1 MQLMLAYTM
10 LLVWPAI
17 AVALFRSLNLERAVI
32 WSILGAYML
41 LPPLV
46 AYDFPLI
53 PPLDKFAIANLTSYI
68 LCITLAGQRVPLL
81 PRSLVARLLIILMFL
96 CPVLTVM
103 TNSDPLVYPQRVVPG
118 LSIHETLGALI
129 AEFIEILPF
138 LIGRSLLSSDRAMR
152 DIMSTLVVA
161 GLIYS
166 VPMFIEIRMSPQINV
181 WVYGFFQHD
190 FIQMVRYGGYRPM
203 VFLPHGLWAAFFAL
217 MAFVAATAMWR
228 YGEAQRRALYMLATG
243 YLGVLLVMCKSAAAL
258 IYGIILL
265 PVVRLLS
272 LRQQLLIAATL
283 AMIAALYPA
292 LRGAGLVPIDE
303 IMAQAEAI
311 SPDRAASLLFR
322 LNNEDALLARATER
336 PWFGWGY
343 WGRNQ
348 IHDPVTGEVTST
360 TDGRWIIVIGMM
372 GWAGYL
378 AEFGLLSFSIVL
390 LWRTS
395 LRRGVEVSPFAGP
408 VALILGF
415 NMVDML
421 PNATLIPFTW
431 LLAGAL
437 LGYAERLRAG
447 QAVAEVVRVPLGAE
461 PALPVRPRTIL

>member
-1 MQLMLAYTM
+1 
-10 LLVWPAI
+10 
-17 AVALFRSLNLERAVI
+17 
-32 WSILGAYML
+32 
-41 LPPLV
+41 
-46 AYDFPLI
+46 
-53 PPLDKFAIANLTSYI
+53 
-68 LCITLAGQRVPLL
+68 
-81 PRSLVARLLIILMFL
+81 
-96 CPVLTVM
+96 
-103 TNSDPLVYPQRVVPG
+103 
-118 LSIHETLGALI
+118 
-129 AEFIEILPF
+129 
-138 LIGRSLLSSDRAMR
+138 MR